1 MSLYPT
7 LSALLDYPE
16 AALIDA
22 LSEIEG
28 ALAASPCARASLSPL
43 VDALKSRSLIE
54 SQETY
59 VATFDR
65 TPSQSLHMFEHVHG
79 ESRDRG
85 PAMVDLLDEYRA
97 LGLEVTS
104 NELPDYVPLFLEVLG
119 LIDPAKAQSLL
130 DEAIHVL
137 NAIGER
143 LAKNDS
149 PYAGVFDV
157 LRTLASVEPRALTQP
172 PVRDMDEAL
181 EMFGPGHD
189 GVEPL
194 LVPSRGASTQTIRF
208 HPTVKEAR

>member
-22 LSEIEG
+22 LPEIEA
-28 ALAASPCARASLSPL
+28 ALAASPRARASLSPL

-85 PAMVDLLDEYRA
+85 PAMVDLIDEYRA

-143 LAKNDS
+143 LAKNES

-157 LRTLASVEPRALTQP
+157 LRTLASVEPRPLTQP

>member
-22 LSEIEG
+22 LPEIEG
-28 ALAASPCARASLSPL
+28 ALAASPRARASLSPL

-85 PAMVDLLDEYRA
+85 PAMVDLIDEYRA

-143 LAKNDS
+143 LAKNES

-157 LRTLASVEPRALTQP
+157 LRTLASVEPRPLTQP

-194 LVPSRGASTQTIRF
+194 LVPSRGASTQPIRF

>member
-1 MSLYPT
+1 MSLYPM

-16 AALIDA
+16 HALIDA
-22 LSEIEG
+22 LPEIEG
-28 ALAASPCARASLSPL
+28 ALAAWPRAQADLSPL

-65 TPSQSLHMFEHVHG
+65 TPSHSLHMFEHVHG

-97 LGLEVTS
+97 LGFEVTS

-130 DEAIHVL
+130 DDAIHVL

-143 LAKNDS
+143 LAKNES
-149 PYAGVFDV
+149 PYAGAFHV
-157 LRTLASVEPRALTQP
+157 LRDLASVEPRPLTQP

-194 LVPSRGASTQTIRF
+194 LVPSRASSTQTIRF
-208 HPTVKEAR
+208 HPTAKEAR

>member
-1 MSLYPT
+1 MSLYPS

-22 LSEIEG
+22 LPEIEG
-28 ALAASPCARASLSPL
+28 ALAASPRARASLSPL

-54 SQETY
+54 SQEIY

-119 LIDPAKAQSLL
+119 LIDPAKAQTLL

-143 LAKNDS
+143 LAKNES

-157 LRTLASVEPRALTQP
+157 LRPLASVEPRPLTQP

-194 LVPSRGASTQTIRF
+194 LVPSRGSSTQTIRF

>member
-1 MSLYPT
+1 MSLYPI

-16 AALIDA
+16 QALIDA
-22 LSEIEG
+22 LPEIEA
-28 ALAASPCARASLSPL
+28 ALAAWPRARTNLSPL
-43 VDALKSRSLIE
+43 VDALKTQSLIE
-54 SQETY
+54 SQERY

-65 TPSQSLHMFEHVHG
+65 TPSHSLHLFEHVHG

-85 PAMVDLLDEYRA
+85 PAMVDLLDEYRS
-97 LGLEVTS
+97 LGLEVTR

-119 LIDPAKAQSLL
+119 LVDPAKAQSLL

-143 LAKNDS
+143 LAAS
-149 PYAGVFDV
+149 ASAYSGVFAV
-157 LRTLASVEPRALTQP
+157 LRELASVEPRPLTQP

-181 EMFGPGHD
+181 DMFGPGHD

-194 LVPSRGASTQTIRF
+194 LMPSRATSTQTIRF
-208 HPTVKEAR
+208 HPIAKEAR